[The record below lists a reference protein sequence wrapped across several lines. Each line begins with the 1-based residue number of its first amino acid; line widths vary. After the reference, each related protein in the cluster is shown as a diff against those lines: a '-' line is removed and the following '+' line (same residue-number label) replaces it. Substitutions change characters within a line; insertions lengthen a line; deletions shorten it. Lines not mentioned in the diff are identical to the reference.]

1 MPDPQNPA
9 PNPFAPPQAEVA
21 DVAEHGQL
29 VLADRGVRLGAA
41 ILDGIFFMLIVYVPA
56 LLVGLLTVGAAAI
69 RMRPG
74 MPFVELLGAFAGALL
89 AGLVGLAVYIWI
101 TIVLVNRNGQTL
113 AKRLL
118 DIKVVRK
125 DGSRA
130 SLGRIFWLRN
140 VVNMLFQ
147 MVPLIGSVYGL
158 VDVLM
163 IFSESRQCVHDRIA
177 DTIVVRA

>member
-9 PNPFAPPQAEVA
+9 PNPFAPPKAAVA
-21 DVAEHGQL
+21 DVAEPGAVQL
-29 VLADRGVRLGAA
+29 AGRGVRLGAA
-41 ILDGIFFMLIVYVPA
+41 ILDGIFFMLIVYAPA
-56 LLVGLLTVGAAAI
+56 LLVGFLTVGASAI
-69 RMRPG
+69 HMRPG
-74 MPFVELLGAFAGALL
+74 MPPGELLGAFAGALL
-89 AGLVGLAVYIWI
+89 AGLVGLATYAWI

-113 AKRLL
+113 AKRAL

-147 MVPLIGSVYGL
+147 LVPLLGSLYGL
-158 VDVLM
+158 IDVLM
-163 IFSESRQCVHDRIA
+163 IFSESRQCLHDRIA
-177 DTIVVRA
+177 DTIVIRA